1 MTINDTMKELA
12 EYIRLG
18 EEVAANIEGLKD
30 ALKEHMTAHGVETLS
45 SSEHKASYKAVS
57 SSKIDT
63 TALKACCPDVAA
75 QFTKTTESKRFV
87 FA

>member
-1 MTINDTMKELA
+1 MNVNETMKELA

-30 ALKEHMTAHGVETLS
+30 ALKAHMTAQGVDVLS
-45 SSEHKASYKAVS
+45 GTEHKAAYKAFTS
-57 SSKIDT
+57 SRIDT
-63 TALKACCPDVAA
+63 TALKNECPDIAKA
-75 QFTKTTESKRFV
+75 YTRTTETRRFT